1 MFVNNY
7 IFSNSSL
14 DILSSNNSASKKRK
28 IYYETT
34 IKKKIRDNFSIFNN
48 SNLLINAV
56 RNFSVKYELNDKKI
70 FTDYKFVISFD
81 DLISL
86 IKYSLESQKT
96 LNEFEIE
103 ETNKIN
109 KFTKNFIKNISNY
122 INSYEKVEKIN
133 PVLKNKPK
141 FTLTNANI
149 NFNTHKI
156 NYKKS
161 SNNIKSPS
169 CWIDLTKT
177 KMKLPKKKENIN
189 QNYQT
194 NLKNNKS
201 SNIGKLN
208 ICSKPNKI
216 KKEENSNDEQNY
228 TNTYFKRKKYK
239 NSLNLFSPKNKQ
251 KNKENSIKVKKTHL
265 NNSARR
271 RRNNRGYF
279 TELNN
284 NIETTNKS
292 NLTKS
297 VEKRKTFE
305 SYKSD
310 GKQMSIFT
318 ACEFLR
324 SSSFVHKNQNKNGND
339 NNDNN
344 EKKINYNSNK
354 TNKEMKLGDDK
365 NVWYYNGKA
374 PKPTNFASKL
384 LEKGIKYI
392 TDFNGLK
399 EEEQKKKYY

>member
-81 DLISL
+81 DLIIL

-109 KFTKNFIKNISNY
+109 KFTKNFIKNISNN

-156 NYKKS
+156 NNKKS

-169 CWIDLTKT
+169 CRIDLTKT

-201 SNIGKLN
+201 SFNGKLN
-208 ICSKPNKI
+208 ICSKPNKL

-284 NIETTNKS
+284 NIESTNKS

-339 NNDNN
+339 NNENN
-344 EKKINYNSNK
+344 EKKIKYNSNK
-354 TNKEMKLGDDK
+354 TNKEIKLGDDK

>member
-156 NYKKS
+156 NNKKS

-169 CWIDLTKT
+169 CRIDLTKT

-201 SNIGKLN
+201 SFNGKLN
-208 ICSKPNKI
+208 ICSKPNKL

-284 NIETTNKS
+284 NIESTNKS

-339 NNDNN
+339 NNENN
-344 EKKINYNSNK
+344 EKKIKYNSNK
-354 TNKEMKLGDDK
+354 TNKEIKLGDDK

-399 EEEQKKKYY
+399 EEVQKKKYY

>member
-156 NYKKS
+156 NNKKS

-169 CWIDLTKT
+169 CRIDLTKT

-201 SNIGKLN
+201 SFNGKLN
-208 ICSKPNKI
+208 ICSKPNKL

-284 NIETTNKS
+284 NIESTNKS

-339 NNDNN
+339 NNENN
-344 EKKINYNSNK
+344 EKKIKYNSNK
-354 TNKEMKLGDDK
+354 TNKEIKLGDDK

>member
-1 MFVNNY
+1 
-7 IFSNSSL
+7 
-14 DILSSNNSASKKRK
+14 
-28 IYYETT
+28 
-34 IKKKIRDNFSIFNN
+34 
-48 SNLLINAV
+48 
-56 RNFSVKYELNDKKI
+56 
-70 FTDYKFVISFD
+70 
-81 DLISL
+81 
-86 IKYSLESQKT
+86 
-96 LNEFEIE
+96 
-103 ETNKIN
+103 
-109 KFTKNFIKNISNY
+109 
-122 INSYEKVEKIN
+122 
-133 PVLKNKPK
+133 
-141 FTLTNANI
+141 
-149 NFNTHKI
+149 
-156 NYKKS
+156 
-161 SNNIKSPS
+161 
-169 CWIDLTKT
+169 
-177 KMKLPKKKENIN
+177 MKLPKKKENIN

-208 ICSKPNKI
+208 ICSKPNKL

-284 NIETTNKS
+284 NIESTNKS

-344 EKKINYNSNK
+344 EKKIKYNSNK

>member
-156 NYKKS
+156 NNKKS

-169 CWIDLTKT
+169 CRIDLTKT

-201 SNIGKLN
+201 SFNGKLN

-284 NIETTNKS
+284 NIESTNKS

-339 NNDNN
+339 NNENN
-344 EKKINYNSNK
+344 EKKIKYNSNK
-354 TNKEMKLGDDK
+354 TNKEIKLGDDK